1 MKKLLLNFYLVA
13 SLCLNA
19 CAGHAEAIGI
29 GHAFGRKSLTEVGGL
44 MGPGDILS
52 GVLPRTP
59 LPESASKETQISS
72 WASPI
77 SQGTDKE
84 LSTSYSGCD
93 SMFVPSSNLVLG
105 SGSKPERSI
114 KVAEPFPVFMVGTG
128 LLGIIALS
136 KAKTLRDRIRT
147 RDADSDFQNRY
158 C

>member
-1 MKKLLLNFYLVA
+1 
-13 SLCLNA
+13 
-19 CAGHAEAIGI
+19 
-29 GHAFGRKSLTEVGGL
+29 

-52 GVLPRTP
+52 GVLPRIP
-59 LPESASKETQISS
+59 LPESVSNETQISS

-77 SQGTDKE
+77 SQGTDQD
-84 LSTSYSGCD
+84 LSASYSGCD
-93 SMFVPSSNLVLG
+93 SIFAPRSNLVLG
-105 SGSKPERSI
+105 SGGKPERSL

-147 RDADSDFQNRY
+147 RDAYSDFQNRY